1 MSHHMKIKDL
11 REKSKDDLLKKLT
24 EYKKELSQLRV
35 VQQTGGAEARLG
47 RIRPIRKSIA
57 RILTV
62 LNQNERQNLKKFYS
76 DGKMH
81 SKMPKVLRAI
91 RKSIARILTVLNQ
104 NERQNLKKFYSDGK
118 MHSKMPK
125 VLRAKLTHRRRLALK
140 DNEKNRKTLHQLRQA
155 HKYPKRVYAVRI

>member
-11 REKSKDDLLKKLT
+11 REKGKDDLLKKLT

-47 RIRPIRKSIA
+47 RIRSIRKSIA

-76 DGKMH
+76 DGKM
-81 SKMPKVLRAI
+81 R
-91 RKSIARILTVLNQ
+91 
-104 NERQNLKKFYSDGK
+104 
-118 MHSKMPK
+118 SKMPK

>member
-11 REKSKDDLLKKLT
+11 REKSKDDLLKTLT

-35 VQQTGGAEARLG
+35 VQQTGGAETRLG

-62 LNQNERQNLKKFYS
+62 LNQNERSNLKKFYS
-76 DGKMH
+76 D
-81 SKMPKVLRAI
+81 SKMR
-91 RKSIARILTVLNQ
+91 
-104 NERQNLKKFYSDGK
+104 
-118 MHSKMPK
+118 SKTPK

-140 DNEKNRKTLHQLRQA
+140 DNEKNRKTLRQMRQA
-155 HKYPKRVYAVRI
+155 HRFPKRVYAVKI

>member
-11 REKSKDDLLKKLT
+11 REKSKDDLLKTLT

-35 VQQTGGAEARLG
+35 VQQTGGAETRLG

-62 LNQNERQNLKKFYS
+62 LNQNERSNLKKFYA
-76 DGKMH
+76 DRKLR
-81 SKMPKVLRAI
+81 SK
-91 RKSIARILTVLNQ
+91 T
-104 NERQNLKKFYSDGK
+104 
-118 MHSKMPK
+118 PK

-140 DNEKNRKTLHQLRQA
+140 DNEKNRKTSRQMRQA
-155 HKYPKRVYAVRI
+155 HKFPKRVYAVRI

>member
-62 LNQNERQNLKKFYS
+62 LNQNERRNLKKFYS
-76 DGKMH
+76 DGKMR
-81 SKMPKVLRAI
+81 SKMPKVLR
-91 RKSIARILTVLNQ
+91 T
-104 NERQNLKKFYSDGK
+104 
-118 MHSKMPK
+118 
-125 VLRAKLTHRRRLALK
+125 KLTHRRRLALK

>member
-1 MSHHMKIKDL
+1 
-11 REKSKDDLLKKLT
+11 KLT

-62 LNQNERQNLKKFYS
+62 LNQNERRNLKKFYS
-76 DGKMH
+76 DGKMR
-81 SKMPKVLRAI
+81 SR
-91 RKSIARILTVLNQ
+91 
-104 NERQNLKKFYSDGK
+104 
-118 MHSKMPK
+118 MPK

>member
-76 DGKMH
+76 DGKM
-81 SKMPKVLRAI
+81 R
-91 RKSIARILTVLNQ
+91 
-104 NERQNLKKFYSDGK
+104 
-118 MHSKMPK
+118 SKMPK

>member
-11 REKSKDDLLKKLT
+11 REKSKDDLLKTLT

-35 VQQTGGAEARLG
+35 VQQTGGAETRLG

-62 LNQNERQNLKKFYS
+62 LNQNERSNLKMFYA
-76 DGKMH
+76 DRK
-81 SKMPKVLRAI
+81 LRC
-91 RKSIARILTVLNQ
+91 KT
-104 NERQNLKKFYSDGK
+104 
-118 MHSKMPK
+118 PK

-140 DNEKNRKTLHQLRQA
+140 ENEKNRKTSRQMRQA
-155 HKYPKRVYAVRI
+155 HKFPKHVYAVKI

>member
-62 LNQNERQNLKKFYS
+62 LNQNERRNLKKFYS
-76 DGKMH
+76 DGKM
-81 SKMPKVLRAI
+81 R
-91 RKSIARILTVLNQ
+91 
-104 NERQNLKKFYSDGK
+104 
-118 MHSKMPK
+118 SKMPK